1 MLRNFFDRP
10 EFLKRMVDNNPE
22 EMTGKANSVILIPN
36 AERQDDDIPNT
47 IEFAETKP
55 HQTVND
61 VKIAEELTEEQR
73 QAVIHL
79 LQIYKDVFSDIPGRT
94 SVIQHKFCSNRY

>member
-55 HQTVND
+55 H
-61 VKIAEELTEEQR
+61 
-73 QAVIHL
+73 
-79 LQIYKDVFSDIPGRT
+79 
-94 SVIQHKFCSNRY
+94 